1 MRVYMCIP
9 MFLAFC
15 PSIALSL
22 SGVTLAKVQEW
33 LKKQPVTGISTVDC
47 GGQSLDEPQIAA
59 VEKAVSNMKVCN
71 LSDYIGELYETSVCC
86 RSRRRRV

>member
-1 MRVYMCIP
+1 MCSLIALSLVYILHFMCVHVYVVT
-9 MFLAFC
+9 FFAFC

-33 LKKQPVTGISTVDC
+33 LKKQPVTGINTVDC

-59 VEKAVSNMKVCN
+59 VERAVSDMKVCN
-71 LSDYIGELYETSVCC
+71 LSD
-86 RSRRRRV
+86 